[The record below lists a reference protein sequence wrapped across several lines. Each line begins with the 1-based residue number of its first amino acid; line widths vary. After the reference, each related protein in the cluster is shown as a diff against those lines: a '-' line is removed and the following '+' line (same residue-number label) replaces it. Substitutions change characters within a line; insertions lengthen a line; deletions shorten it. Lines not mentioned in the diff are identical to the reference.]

1 MTTPRRARIGSVA
14 KVTSGHPFRSDQWT
28 PDGVP
33 AVKIANVKNGYID
46 LDTAPAFVSMEDSQ
60 AIGRFLLQQGDI
72 VISMTG
78 DVGRVA
84 RIITDSPLVL
94 NQRVGL
100 FTVDST
106 KADPLFFFYTL
117 RTTPVRQEIVRTAFG
132 SAQANTS
139 PSLIEQVQIPL
150 PPLETQ
156 RAIAEV
162 LGALDDKIA
171 ANRRTIDTADT
182 LRAAI
187 WGKAT
192 RDAHHVLLSSLAA
205 FINGGAFTKGA
216 SGNGRPVVRIVEMN
230 QGVSDT
236 TVRTDLEVKDDQ
248 VVRAGDFLMSW
259 SGSLTTSRWFGEE
272 SILNQHIFKVIP
284 AEGVPLWA
292 VASAVETKMPYF
304 QFVASNKAT
313 TMGHI
318 QRHHLDEDVAWPT
331 VTSALNLQGTALW
344 DLALAAE
351 RENQILASTRDE
363 LLPLLMS
370 GRITVRAASSRVEEV
385 V

>member
-1 MTTPRRARIGSVA
+1 MTQIRPTLGDHLQFRNGRAPS
-14 KVTSGHPFRSDQWT
+14 SRSDGGRF
-28 PDGVP
+28 PIYGS
-33 AVKIANVKNGYID
+33 NG
-46 LDTAPAFVSMEDSQ
+46 F
-60 AIGRFLLQQGDI
+60 IGRSDSENAHAGAI
-72 VISMTG
+72 V
-78 DVGRVA
+78 VGRVGSFCGSVHFSKGPCWVTDNA
-84 RIITDSPLVL
+84 IVANPKTEDSPRFWYYALKHLDLNRHSQGSGQALL
-94 NQRVGL
+94 NQTVL
-100 FTVDST
+100 SNISFTPPGT
-106 KADPLFFFYTL
+106 
-117 RTTPVRQEIVRTAFG
+117 
-132 SAQANTS
+132 QA
-139 PSLIEQVQIPL
+139 
-150 PPLETQ
+150 
-156 RAIAEV
+156 RAAIAEV

-351 RENQILASTRDE
+351 RENQVLASTRDE

-370 GRITVRAASSRVEEV
+370 GRITVGAASSHVEEV

>member
-171 ANRRTIDTADT
+171 ANRRVVELGHDLGTTICKSAEAKPRPLINVADIVMGTSPRGDQLNELGSGVPFFQGVRDFGSVFPSTRVYTSSPQRMATAGSI
-182 LRAAI
+182 LFSVRAPVGQTNLAVGDVCI
-187 WGKAT
+187 G
-192 RDAHHVLLSSLAA
+192 RGLAA
-205 FINGGAFTKGA
+205 LHTQEQPATLYFSLKAYPEVWDIYSGGGTVFSSITGKELQQTLVPMPDAFMT
-216 SGNGRPVVRIVEMN
+216 SDVE
-230 QGVSDT
+230 
-236 TVRTDLEVKDDQ
+236 LK
-248 VVRAGDFLMSW
+248 L
-259 SGSLTTSRWFGEE
+259 
-272 SILNQHIFKVIP
+272 
-284 AEGVPLWA
+284 
-292 VASAVETKMPYF
+292 
-304 QFVASNKAT
+304 
-313 TMGHI
+313 
-318 QRHHLDEDVAWPT
+318 
-331 VTSALNLQGTALW
+331 SALLKRLV
-344 DLALAAE
+344 AAE
-351 RENQILASTRDE
+351 RENQVLASTRDE

-370 GRITVRAASSRVEEV
+370 GRITVGAASSRVEEV